1 MFLFEFVVA
10 GPPVSQLARRQRRKE
25 EWRGDVRAA
34 AERYWRPGAPP
45 TTGPLTV
52 TIGYF
57 YEYSPLDVDNVV
69 KPILDALIGLV
80 YEDDAQVSDSICRRR
95 DLLGEFRIESLSPIL
110 ADGLDTGREFLYVR
124 VEDAPIGGE
133 LIW

>member
-1 MFLFEFVVA
+1 M
-10 GPPVSQLARRQRRKE
+10 
-25 EWRGDVRAA
+25 WDVRAA

-45 TTGPLTV
+45 TTGPLTI